1 MNTATS
7 DAAPTVATGKPG
19 MPPPATGQIASTA
32 VIALVAGGLA
42 TSLFL
47 HARNLSSDP
56 LKIAAVDAAPA
67 GEVLFLS
74 APLLGVAGWI
84 GLLAVMAGF
93 MMQSAEDG
101 R

>member
-1 MNTATS
+1 M
-7 DAAPTVATGKPG
+7 
-19 MPPPATGQIASTA
+19 
-32 VIALVAGGLA
+32 AGGLA

-56 LKIAAVDAAPA
+56 LKIAAVDATPA
-67 GEVLFLS
+67 GKVAFALCGEVLFLS
-74 APLLGVAGWI
+74 APLRGVAGWI

-93 MMQSAEDG
+93 TMQGAEDG